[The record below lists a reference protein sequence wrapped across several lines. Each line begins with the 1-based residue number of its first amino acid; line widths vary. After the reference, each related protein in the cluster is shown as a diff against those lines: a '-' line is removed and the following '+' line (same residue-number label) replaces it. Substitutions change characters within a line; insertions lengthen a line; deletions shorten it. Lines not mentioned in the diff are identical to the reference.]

1 MLKMQGSDWT
11 DGVVEILYNPVG
23 SKVQVYTYTAAQDW
37 VQRGADI
44 SVTFAVGDVFGARA
58 KADGTVE
65 VYKNG
70 ALVGSRSIT
79 AWPYYANGGKI
90 GLWMYN
96 AGGTIIDDFGG
107 GNS

>member
-1 MLKMQGSDWT
+1 VLE
-11 DGVVEILYNPVG
+11 VLYNPPG
-23 SKVQVYTYTAAQDW
+23 NKVQIYTYTSSQDW
-37 VQRGADI
+37 VQRGTDI
-44 SVTFAVGDVFGARA
+44 PVTFAAGDVFGARA

-70 ALVGSRSIT
+70 TLVGSRDVT

-90 GLWMYN
+90 GLWMIF
-96 AGGTIIDDFGG
+96 AGGTVLDDFGG

>member
-1 MLKMQGSDWT
+1 
-11 DGVVEILYNPVG
+11 VEILYNPAG
-23 SKVQVYTYTAAQDW
+23 NKVQVYTYTTAQDW

-65 VYKNG
+65 VFKNG
-70 ALVGSRSIT
+70 ALVGSRSVT
-79 AWPYYANGGKI
+79 AWPYYASGGKI
-90 GLWMYN
+90 GFGMYQ